1 MHSFLFCSASL
12 NLSVQIRLAVRVL
25 AAITLMIFE
34 EFGGLR
40 MIVPSGVDV
49 GRLMRRPNMD

>member
-1 MHSFLFCSASL
+1 
-12 NLSVQIRLAVRVL
+12 
-25 AAITLMIFE
+25 MIFE
-34 EFGGLR
+34 ELGGLR